1 MEVSNTETMTL
12 DRLKE
17 LLHRRDFDTLK
28 EALTGLHASDIGDYL
43 KHLDEDEKLELFLL
57 LPTDLASDVI
67 LETDD
72 ATRQFLVGSLSK
84 RRLTEIVDEMET
96 DDATDIIGELS
107 EEEARIILNG
117 IDREESEEIRKLLK
131 YKDDTAGGI
140 MQTELVAVK
149 EDLTV
154 AGAIKAIR
162 AMAKDIQD
170 IHNIFV
176 IDEDKRLI
184 GTVNISKLI
193 LSPSKTL
200 VRDIMD
206 TKPVKVRVDLDQEEV
221 ARIFQKY
228 DVVSVPVV
236 DFAGRL
242 VGRITVDDVVDV
254 IEEEVFEDFYRMAG
268 LNEEDRVFSPPM
280 LAVRKRL
287 PWLFINL
294 LTAILAASVVGLF
307 QDTIQKVVA
316 LAVLMPIVAGMGG
329 NAGTQTLT
337 VIVRG
342 IALGELTFRNARKAL
357 LKEIVVG
364 VATGIIL
371 GIFMAILAYY
381 WNGNPMIGFV
391 LAMAMIIN
399 MFVATS
405 TGTIIPLMLQWL
417 KVDPAIASG
426 IFVTTFTDVFG
437 FLSFLGLATVFLQ
450 YLT

>member
-1 MEVSNTETMTL
+1 MQVSNTGTITL

-17 LLHRRDFDTLK
+17 LLHKRDFNTLK

-43 KHLDEDEKLELFLL
+43 KHLNEDEKLELFLL
-57 LPTDLASDVI
+57 LPTDIASDVI

-162 AMAKDIQD
+162 AMAKDMHD

-176 IDEDKRLI
+176 IDEGKRLI

-268 LNEEDRVFSPPM
+268 LNEEDRVFSSPA
-280 LAVRKRL
+280 LSVRKRL

-307 QDTIQKVVA
+307 QDAIQKVVA

-342 IALGELTFRNARKAL
+342 IALGELTFNNARRAL
-357 LKEIVVG
+357 LKEMMVG
-364 VATGIIL
+364 ITTGVIL
-371 GIFMAILAYY
+371 GFLTAILAYY

-399 MFVATS
+399 MFVAAS
-405 TGTIIPLMLQWL
+405 TGTMIPLMLQWL

-437 FLSFLGLATVFLQ
+437 FLSFLGLATLFLR